1 MLYVDRI
8 LYSSVIYPANYG
20 EEDQRRKK
28 RGKEGTRRGKKRA
41 RPPFFLSTSDLL
53 TGGGKKPFFSGFI
66 PKTLCEDNDPLDIL
80 VLMQEP
86 VVPMSFLRAKPI
98 GMMQMIDQGE
108 RDDKIIAVHADDPE
122 YRHFE
127 DISELPKHRLNEIRR
142 FFEDY
147 KKNEN
152 KDVKVGFF
160 FFELPPEH
168 KSCLVFF
175 LRAERQRSEEVASCF
190 SFERSDSGAK
200 KLPRVPFE
208 RSDSGAR
215 KLPRVFPSGL
225 EKKTRLFSNLK
236 KKKKNRSTTSSTPT
250 PPGSA
255 SSRRSRCTTTT
266 TCRSASA
273 KGGREGE
280 KRGEI

>member
-8 LYSSVIYPANYG
+8 LYSSVIYPSNY
-20 EEDQRRKK
+20 
-28 RGKEGTRRGKKRA
+28 
-41 RPPFFLSTSDLL
+41 
-53 TGGGKKPFFSGFI
+53 GFI
-66 PKTLCEDNDPLDIL
+66 PKTLCEDNDPLDVL

-152 KDVKVGFF
+152 KDVKVIC
-160 FFELPPEH
+160 FERSGSGAKKLFV
-168 KSCLVFF
+168 SS
-175 LRAERQRSEEVASCF
+175 LRAKRQRSEEAFPCF
-190 SFERSDSGAK
+190 SSSERSERRS
-200 KLPRVPFE
+200 VSFIPFE
-208 RSDSGAR
+208 RAKRAKKRIIHSLRASEASEEAYHS
-215 KLPRVFPSGL
+215 FPSSERSERRSFL
-225 EKKTRLFSNLK
+225 LLK
-236 KKKKNRSTTSSTPT
+236 KKLTLSDRGGKKKTQK
-250 PPGSA
+250 PPKKKQVDDFLDA
-255 SSRRSRCTTTT
+255 NAARKCILE
-266 TCRSASA
+266 AI
-273 KGGREGE
+273 EMYNDHYLP
-280 KRGEI
+280 KRQR

>member
-1 MLYVDRI
+1 M
-8 LYSSVIYPANYG
+8 
-20 EEDQRRKK
+20 
-28 RGKEGTRRGKKRA
+28 
-41 RPPFFLSTSDLL
+41 
-53 TGGGKKPFFSGFI
+53 
-66 PKTLCEDNDPLDIL
+66 
-80 VLMQEP
+80 
-86 VVPMSFLRAKPI
+86 PMSFLRAKPI

-175 LRAERQRSEEVASCF
+175 LRAERQRSEEVASCSLRAERQRSEEIASCF
-190 SFERSDSGAK
+190 SFGVGK
-200 KLPRVPFE
+200 KNSPF
-208 RSDSGAR
+208 
-215 KLPRVFPSGL
+215 FQL
-225 EKKTRLFSNLK
+225 E
-236 KKKKNRSTTSSTPT
+236 KKKNRSTTSSTPT